1 MWFSQIIYGKVI
13 TMNISDEEVR
23 RFAEDGAIV
32 LRKVFR
38 EEKVFYLRH

>member
-1 MWFSQIIYGKVI
+1 MWFSQIIYGKVK

-38 EEKVFYLRH
+38 GEIVFFLRN